1 MEITLDK
8 TQKMYFDM
16 CIKKYTPL
24 MLDEPTMEQQFK
36 LMEFISEF
44 NMLEQTQVITP
55 NGGTLN
61 DVQKFNLWYR
71 QNIDEIIEIFFG

>member
-1 MEITLDK
+1 
-8 TQKMYFDM
+8 
-16 CIKKYTPL
+16 